1 MLRRLLI
8 VDGDVASRRALASA
22 FPSEEFLVR
31 QEEDGRSALDC
42 VLQWR
47 PECLII
53 DSSLLGGSGLD
64 LCRRVK
70 SDRQAGRIPILMT
83 SRAREQVLVNRG
95 LSEGADDFLSKPCH
109 PTELL
114 WRVRGLLRRYQSPA
128 PELKILRLGPVEL
141 DSAQGVATLSG
152 KELVLTKKELL
163 LLEVF
168 LRHPG
173 RVLTRRFLLETIWG
187 YDSSVHT
194 RVVDLCVFNLRSKLG
209 TRWAGS
215 LSTRR
220 GFGYCLKFESAGPPL
235 K

>member
-1 MLRRLLI
+1 M
-8 VDGDVASRRALASA
+8 
-22 FPSEEFLVR
+22 R
-31 QEEDGRSALDC
+31 QEDDGRSALEC

-53 DSSLLGGSGLD
+53 DSSLAGGSGLE
-64 LCRRVK
+64 LCRRIK

-83 SRAREQVLVNRG
+83 SIVREQVLVNRG
-95 LSEGADDFLSKPCH
+95 LSEGADDFLHKPCD

-114 WRVRGLLRRYQSPA
+114 WRVRAMLRRYQSPA
-128 PELKILRLGPVEL
+128 PAPKILRVGPVAI
-141 DSAQGVATLSG
+141 DSAQGRATLSG

-168 LRHPG
+168 LRHSG

-194 RVVDLCVFNLRSKLG
+194 RIVDLCVFQLRRKLG
-209 TRWAGS
+209 SRWSGS
-215 LSTRR
+215 LNTHR
-220 GFGYCLKFESAGPPL
+220 GFGYCLKFDRACGPPTAG
-235 K
+235 